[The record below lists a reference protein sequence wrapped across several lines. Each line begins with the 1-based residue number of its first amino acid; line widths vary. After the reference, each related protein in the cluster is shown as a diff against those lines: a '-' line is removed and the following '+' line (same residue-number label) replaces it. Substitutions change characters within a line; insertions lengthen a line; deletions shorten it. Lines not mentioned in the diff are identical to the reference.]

1 MIVRATKHQ
10 QKLRVVR
17 LRHRLH
23 EQKFDLRVFRRRA
36 EPSVN
41 TRDQYMVFDVQHKEM
56 IAGAH
61 FETLEDVE
69 AWIDEPET

>member
-1 MIVRATKHQ
+1 
-10 QKLRVVR
+10 
-17 LRHRLH
+17 
-23 EQKFDLRVFRRRA
+23 
-36 EPSVN
+36 
-41 TRDQYMVFDVQHKEM
+41 MVFDVQHKEM